1 MPADGAFW
9 VSAGQASAV
18 GVSLESSSGCSA
30 RWHDGGRH
38 CGLYNHWCPAREN
51 KCGPYGRDLEAVQ
64 LKCILCVA
72 WAHQESMQ
80 QLCQQNFTG
89 NPLDP
94 DFEQANLDE
103 FRKSQRGETKRRT
116 RLRPEDL
123 LEKPDQNIKPPQNG
137 KQ

>member
-18 GVSLESSSGCSA
+18 VGGIVGCTTIGALLVRTSVD
-30 RWHDGGRH
+30 R
-38 CGLYNHWCPAREN
+38 
-51 KCGPYGRDLEAVQ
+51 
-64 LKCILCVA
+64 
-72 WAHQESMQ
+72 M
-80 QLCQQNFTG
+80 
-89 NPLDP
+89 LDP